1 MLVRGGS
8 LGNTNS
14 SFLSAPPKKQPVPS
28 LGVGDPDKL
37 AKKLEESLSLAANE
51 EDSPPLSQQKPVVR
65 RTVPRKPTFSSEPL
79 TQKKVPT
86 IVVEEETPR
95 RFFKSKG
102 PLLTPSVKTSSVKK
116 SEVQSDQF
124 KTPARSLKSLSNI
137 ECFVDV
143 PSGKTPTPA
152 PASTRRR
159 GKVQQESSENKELGT
174 PARAPASIRIPGSR
188 TRSARKSSRED
199 QVQETEVSESEV
211 RKSSRK
217 KKLDLEKPTLATR
230 SSTRLKRI

>member
-1 MLVRGGS
+1 M
-8 LGNTNS
+8 
-14 SFLSAPPKKQPVPS
+14 PS

-65 RTVPRKPTFSSEPL
+65 RTVPRKPKFSSEPI

-143 PSGKTPTPA
+143 PSGKTPTPTPT
-152 PASTRRR
+152 PASTKRSGR
-159 GKVQQESSENKELGT
+159 GQQESSENKELET